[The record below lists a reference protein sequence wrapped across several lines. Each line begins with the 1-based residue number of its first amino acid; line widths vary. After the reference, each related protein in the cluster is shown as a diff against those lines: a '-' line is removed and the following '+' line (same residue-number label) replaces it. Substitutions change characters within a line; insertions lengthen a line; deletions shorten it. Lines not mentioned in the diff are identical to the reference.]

1 MLKIDPSCRARE
13 EYSAN
18 LNQQVNFFLKINIF
32 ISISQDTPHSSS
44 INGNQTGSNIN
55 INDEDN
61 EDDTS
66 DTLEDHQDILNEKV
80 AENI

>member
-18 LNQQVNFFLKINIF
+18 LNQQVNFFFKSIFF
-32 ISISQDTPHSSS
+32 ISICQDAPHSSS
-44 INGNQTGSNIN
+44 INGNQTGSN

-66 DTLEDHQDILNEKV
+66 DTLEDHQDILNENV